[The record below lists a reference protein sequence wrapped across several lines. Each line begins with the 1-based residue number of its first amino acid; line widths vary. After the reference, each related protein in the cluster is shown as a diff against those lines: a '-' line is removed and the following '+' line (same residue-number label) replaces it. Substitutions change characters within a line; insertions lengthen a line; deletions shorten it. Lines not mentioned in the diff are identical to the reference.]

1 MKMNVTRTIT
11 TVLLILF
18 FTLPALATE
27 IKGKVVDVEALR
39 AKIAY
44 ESDFA
49 PREGDKVQIGFEFG
63 EDFIPVEG
71 EWKIVKVNIDF
82 LWAESKSAD
91 SGTPAL
97 NYLAIIQ
104 SGNPQKR
111 SDLASSRE
119 KKEEKSTDDTKK
131 RLEKD
136 KIRTKQIVA
145 PKPSLQKQYSQKELE
160 QEIVRQLIRLR
171 YVQKP
176 SSDRVVISKD
186 AIKSAIKM
194 YEMNSGFQ
202 TNGKLSYQLLES
214 LQKAEPY

>member
-1 MKMNVTRTIT
+1 MNIAKTIP

-27 IKGKVVDVEALR
+27 IKGKVVDVENSR

-49 PREGDKVQIGFEFG
+49 PREGDKVQIGFELG

-71 EWKIVKVNIDF
+71 EWRIVKVTLDF
-82 LWAESKSAD
+82 LWAESKTTD

-97 NYLAIIQ
+97 NYLAVIQ
-104 SGNPQKR
+104 SDNPQKR
-111 SDLASSRE
+111 SDL
-119 KKEEKSTDDTKK
+119 
-131 RLEKD
+131 
-136 KIRTKQIVA
+136 IVP
-145 PKPSLQKQYSQKELE
+145 PKPSLQKQYSQKALE
-160 QEIVRQLIRLR
+160 QEIVHQLIRLR

-194 YEMNSGFQ
+194 YGMDSGFQ
-202 TNGKLSYQLLES
+202 TNGKSSYQLLES
-214 LQKAEPY
+214 LQKAESN

>member
-97 NYLAIIQ
+97 NYLAVIQ
-104 SGNPQKR
+104 SDNPQKR
-111 SDLASSRE
+111 EVNNGFDHKRILNKYSDSYQIYIFCGSIERRLRPQFSIL
-119 KKEEKSTDDTKK
+119 EEKENPFPWLKK
-131 RLEKD
+131 IADGNHKEGWVLYKVIIERL
-136 KIRTKQIVA
+136 
-145 PKPSLQKQYSQKELE
+145 
-160 QEIVRQLIRLR
+160 
-171 YVQKP
+171 
-176 SSDRVVISKD
+176 
-186 AIKSAIKM
+186 
-194 YEMNSGFQ
+194 
-202 TNGKLSYQLLES
+202 
-214 LQKAEPY
+214 